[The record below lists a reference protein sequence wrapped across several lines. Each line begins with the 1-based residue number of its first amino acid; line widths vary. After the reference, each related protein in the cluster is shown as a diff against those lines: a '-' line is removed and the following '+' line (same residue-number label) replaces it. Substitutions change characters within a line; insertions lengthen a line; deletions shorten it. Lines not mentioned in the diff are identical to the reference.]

1 MKLNLSKPAVIAAI
15 SYLVLAFMILLPFNY
30 NTITIDDENNNSPV
44 IQQQPFMYRLMML
57 IVLLVPILISIY
69 SINCMVVGKCLLW
82 SYINAIAIAL
92 WVIMLITVSFITT

>member
-1 MKLNLSKPAVIAAI
+1 MNLKLSKPALITAI
-15 SYLVLAFMILLPFNY
+15 SYVVLAFMILLPFNY

-44 IQQQPFMYRLMML
+44 IQQQPFMYRLSML
-57 IVLLVPILISIY
+57 IVILIPILLSIY
-69 SINCMVVGKCLLW
+69 SINCMVVGKCILW